1 MNAFEKWFCGSA
13 IWRYITRRQLL
24 PWVLQGIELGD
35 HVLELGAGPG
45 AGTLE
50 LARRSARTTSIEYD
64 HALATKLARRISNS
78 GVRVIQTDAAALPF
92 ADRVFS
98 SAIAI
103 LMLHHLKSRQLQ
115 DRAFSEIAR
124 VLRPGGIFIACDIPD
139 RWTNRVAH
147 IRSTFVPL
155 DPTTAKETLTAAG
168 FSGIRLDFQ
177 GSIFRIQA
185 VSPLGSRPH

>member
-24 PWVLQGIELGD
+24 PWVLQGTQLGD

-50 LARRSARTTSIEYD
+50 LARRAARATSLEYD
-64 HALATKLARRISNS
+64 HTLATKLAKRISRS
-78 GVRVIQTDAAALPF
+78 SVRVIQADAAALPF
-92 ADRVFS
+92 ANGVFS

-103 LMLHHLKSRQLQ
+103 LMLHHLKSQELQ

-139 RWTNRVAH
+139 GWTHRVSH
-147 IRSTFVPL
+147 VGSTFIPL
-155 DPTTAKETLTAAG
+155 DPATAKERLTGAG
-168 FSGIRLDFQ
+168 FSSIRLDFQ
-177 GSIFRIQA
+177 GSIFRILA
-185 VSPLGSRPH
+185 HRPLESRPH